1 MNANADPN
9 LRPFGIRRIARP
21 GGSIM
26 SAPMVV
32 SCNISTIERANLPL
46 TPVAEQDMVTIT
58 GCKVH
63 ANCKGH
69 HMTNGT
75 GDTFMIPYGF
85 AKGDETMYSDA
96 AMINKAVMSGEK
108 SATDV
113 ANFCFKRIGGK
124 SGIAR
129 KGCNSARPTNT
140 LRFVA
145 SPTDENTDP
154 EIVFLP
160 VEVFQKGAF
169 MFMNADGRF
178 TTKKLVEGDVI
189 LVGRCPTTS
198 KDNSIPVVAMKGC
211 EGEAS
216 ARVAIDFCDLNN
228 LDFDGDE
235 LWFYVLGSD
244 LAVAEAKACMRTFW
258 DGYKAAKS
266 PFYARMRESA
276 VTAGIALEVD
286 SAVCSTMPLENMRTH
301 GGGQVYDSALLKSK
315 SWGEMSRIVD
325 EAGYWK
331 TWALRSMNGIVN
343 TTMSKHGIGKPYVD
357 MRTLMMMGTIVTVD
371 DHMIAVTCKDKP
383 ALPIV
388 SAPMDAGPGTCPS
401 ALAKMMSVMYQ
412 EGIDAA
418 KHGMAASRVP
428 AALTLVSE
436 IDLCYA
442 IMPVSGGTSVAMVT
456 PSEASVFGVPYT
468 KLSYIASGLTPEE
481 MIEKS
486 IMLVSII
493 ESVDRIELTIGE
505 RLMAAFFFAFM
516 STRTHAIVT
525 GNPIDIMLAVGAD
538 WFTSFMCS
546 DVRWIRDT
554 VRNISLSANVDTST
568 DVSSILGSIMIGNMP
583 ATAPLGGGLVRD
595 HGRAGTRRG
604 SSTRA

>member
-1 MNANADPN
+1 MNAVRN
-9 LRPFGIRRIARP
+9 LDIHSFTVRRLARP
-21 GGSIM
+21 GGSVM

-32 SCNISTIERANLPL
+32 SCNISTIERRNLSL
-46 TPVAEQDMVTIT
+46 TPAAEQDMVTIT
-58 GCKVH
+58 GCKLH

-69 HMTNGT
+69 HMTNVT
-75 GDTFMIPYGF
+75 GDVFMIPYGF

-96 AMINKAVMSGEK
+96 AMVNKAVMSGEK
-108 SATDV
+108 GAVEV

-145 SPTDENTDP
+145 SPTHEGTDP

-160 VEVFQKGAF
+160 TEVFEKGSF

-178 TTKKLVEGDVI
+178 TTKALAEGDVI

-198 KDNSIPVVAMKGC
+198 KDNSIPVVAMKGR

-216 ARVAIDFCDLNN
+216 VRVAIDFCDLNN

-235 LWFYVLGSD
+235 LWFYVPGSD
-244 LAVAEAKACMRTFW
+244 LAVAEATACMKTFW
-258 DGYKAAKS
+258 DGYKTAKA

-276 VTAGIALEVD
+276 RMVGIPAEVD
-286 SAVCSTMPLENMRTH
+286 SVICTTMPLEDMGTH
-301 GGGQVYDSALLKSK
+301 AGGRVYDSALLKTK
-315 SWGEMSRIVD
+315 SWREMGRIVD
-325 EAGYWK
+325 ESGYWK
-331 TWALRSMNGIVN
+331 TWVLRSMNGIVN

-357 MRTLMMMGTIVTVD
+357 MRTLMMMGTIVTVNQD
-371 DHMIAVTCKDKP
+371 VITITCRDKP
-383 ALPIV
+383 MLPIIH
-388 SAPMDAGPGTCPS
+388 APVDAGPGTCPS

-436 IDLCYA
+436 VDLCYA
-442 IMPVSGGTSVAMVT
+442 IMPMDGGTSVAVIT

-468 KLSYIASGLTPEE
+468 KLSYIASALTPEE
-481 MIEKS
+481 TIEKS
-486 IMLVSII
+486 LMVVCIV
-493 ESVDRIELTIGE
+493 ESVDRIELTVGE

-516 STRTHAIVT
+516 SARTHAVVT

-554 VRNISLSANVDTST
+554 VRNVSLNTNMDLST

-583 ATAPLGGGLVRD
+583 TTAPLGGERAREQG
-595 HGRAGTRRG
+595 HAGTRRG
-604 SSTRA
+604 SSART